1 MAYVSQANISKE
13 LGRGRGSKTPS
24 ISFRMT
30 KSGSTGCRVTKVTG
44 LYSESIDIQIDE
56 EESKLRIGKVDGAYN
71 VSDQGTFSVSKRV
84 LRMVAKGSD
93 VSVRVELS
101 KADDG
106 WWYGSFADGGSHG

>member
-56 EESKLRIGKVDGAYN
+56 EESKLRIGKAENAYK
-71 VSDQGTFSVSKRV
+71 VSDQGSFSVSKRV
-84 LRMVAKGSD
+84 LRMVAKGDLS
-93 VSVRVELS
+93 SVRVELS
-101 KADDG
+101 QGNDG
-106 WWYGSFADGGSHG
+106 WWYGSYAEKCDG